1 MDIRYKIVIN
11 IVALVFLI
19 ILARLYF
26 LSIVSHEKYEKEARH
41 NIIRTEMLVPARGQ
55 ILDRNNQPLAINS
68 LGYSISLS
76 PYLGRKKNLDTLDKE
91 ISKIVS
97 LLPNLDAK
105 QLKDDYMNSY
115 SSYNHNYIKVANYIP
130 YEEMYKAYTILTQ
143 SDNIK
148 VSNAIKRYYPNDSL
162 ASHIIGYIGSANDDD
177 IKKDESLK
185 FIGLVGKSGLERYYN
200 DFLQGELGYI
210 KTKVDVLN
218 QTVEVIDENLA
229 NKRHDMTLGIDIRLQ
244 KTLDSEFD
252 GKAGAAIVM
261 DAHSGEILSAGS
273 YPEYN
278 LNYFID
284 GISNKQWSELINS
297 PNNPFLNKMI
307 NGTYP
312 PGSVIKM
319 GVGLSFLEFAGIN
332 EHTIIDTPAYLE
344 VGNRKF
350 RDWKVGGHGSADLI
364 KALRRSVDVYF
375 YKLSQKIGDEKMA
388 STLSTMGFGEKTGVD
403 LPNESSGILPTK
415 EWKLTNRGMP
425 WLIGDT
431 IITSIGQGLFL
442 ATPMQVARYTALLA
456 TAKLPTP
463 HFVKKLGDE
472 EVIFEAQDVLS
483 DFQKS
488 KLSSI
493 ALGMYQVCNEKDG
506 TAYKVTLSSPIPLA
520 CKTGTAQVVGIPQDI
535 INRIPESQ
543 MEYYHRSHAWITA
556 FLPYKNPKYVITIL
570 VEHGGSSGRATGPII
585 TNIVKKMNEL
595 GYFKNNNMDIKN

>member
-11 IVALVFLI
+11 IIALVFLI

-26 LSIVSHEKYEKEARH
+26 LSVVSHEEYENQARH
-41 NIIRTEMLVPARGQ
+41 NITRIEQLIPARGQ
-55 ILDRNNQPLAINS
+55 ILDRNNQPLAVNN

-76 PYLGRKKNLDTLDKE
+76 PYLGRKKNLEILDQE
-91 ISKIVS
+91 IAKITS
-97 LLPNLDAK
+97 LLPNLNPE
-105 QLKDDYMNSY
+105 QLRETYLNSY
-115 SSYNHNYIKVANYIP
+115 SSYNHNYIPIVSYIP
-130 YEEMYKAYTILTQ
+130 YEDMYKAYTILTQ

-148 VSNAIKRYYPNDSL
+148 VSNATKRYYPNNTL
-162 ASHIIGYIGSANDDD
+162 ASHIIGYIGPATDSD
-177 IKKDESLK
+177 IQKNENLK
-185 FIGLVGKSGLERYYN
+185 FIGLVGKTGLEHYYN

-218 QTVEVIDENLA
+218 QTVEVIDEITA
-229 NKRHDMTLGIDIRLQ
+229 NKRHDMVLGIDIKLQ
-244 KTLDSEFD
+244 KTLDLEFE

-261 DAHSGEILSAGS
+261 DAHSGEILAAGS

-284 GISNKQWSELINS
+284 GMSNEQWSELVNS

-312 PGSVIKM
+312 PGSVVKM

-332 EHTIIDTPAYLE
+332 ENTIIDTPSYIE
-344 VGNRKF
+344 VGNRRF
-350 RDWKVGGHGSADLI
+350 RDWKDGGHGSADLI
-364 KALRRSVDVYF
+364 KAIRRSVDVYF
-375 YKLSQKIGDEKMA
+375 YKLSQKIGDDKMA
-388 STLSTMGFGEKTGVD
+388 STLFTMGFGQKTGVD

-415 EWKLTNRGMP
+415 EWKLTNRGEP
-425 WLIGDT
+425 WLVGDT

-442 ATPMQVARYTALLA
+442 STPMQIARYTALIA
-456 TAKLPTP
+456 TSKLPTP
-463 HFVKKLGDE
+463 HFVKKMGDE
-472 EVIFEAQDVLS
+472 EVQFVSQDVLS

-488 KLSSI
+488 KLGALS
-493 ALGMYQVCNEKDG
+493 LGMYQVCNSEDG
-506 TAYKVTLSSPIPLA
+506 TAYRVTMKSPVPLA

-535 INRIPESQ
+535 ISRIPESQ

-570 VEHGGSSGRATGPII
+570 VEHGGGGGSATGPII
-585 TNIVKKMNEL
+585 TDIVAKMVEL
-595 GYFKNNNMDIKN
+595 GYVKK

>member
-11 IVALVFLI
+11 IIALVFLI

-26 LSIVSHEKYEKEARH
+26 LSVVSHEEYENQARH
-41 NIIRTEMLVPARGQ
+41 NITRIEQLIPARGQ
-55 ILDRNNQPLAINS
+55 ILDRNNQPLAVNN

-76 PYLGRKKNLDTLDKE
+76 PYLGRKKNLEILDQE
-91 ISKIVS
+91 IAKITS
-97 LLPNLDAK
+97 LLPNLNPE
-105 QLKDDYMNSY
+105 QLREIYLNSY
-115 SSYNHNYIKVANYIP
+115 SSYNHNYIPIVSYIP
-130 YEEMYKAYTILTQ
+130 YEDMYKAYTILTQ

-148 VSNAIKRYYPNDSL
+148 VSNATKRYYPNNTL
-162 ASHIIGYIGSANDDD
+162 ASHIIGYIGPATDSD
-177 IKKDESLK
+177 IQKNENLK
-185 FIGLVGKSGLERYYN
+185 FIGLVGKTGLERYYN

-218 QTVEVIDENLA
+218 QTVEVIDEITA
-229 NKRHDMTLGIDIRLQ
+229 NKRHDMVLGIDIELQ
-244 KTLDSEFD
+244 KTLDLEFE

-261 DAHSGEILSAGS
+261 DAHSGEILAAGS

-284 GISNKQWSELINS
+284 GMSNEQWSELVNS

-312 PGSVIKM
+312 PGSVVKM

-332 EHTIIDTPAYLE
+332 ENTIIDTPSYIE
-344 VGNRKF
+344 VGNRRF
-350 RDWKVGGHGSADLI
+350 RDWKDGGHGSADLI
-364 KALRRSVDVYF
+364 KAIRRSVDVYF
-375 YKLSQKIGDEKMA
+375 YKLSQKIGDDKMA
-388 STLSTMGFGEKTGVD
+388 STLSSMGFGKKTGVD

-415 EWKLTNRGMP
+415 EWKLTNRGEP
-425 WLIGDT
+425 WLVGDT

-442 ATPMQVARYTALLA
+442 STPMQIARYTALIA
-456 TAKLPTP
+456 TSKLPTP
-463 HFVKKLGDE
+463 HFVKKMGDE
-472 EVIFEAQDVLS
+472 EVQFVSQDVLN

-488 KLSSI
+488 KLGALS
-493 ALGMYQVCNEKDG
+493 LGMYQVCNSEDG
-506 TAYKVTLSSPIPLA
+506 TAYRVTMKSPVPLA

-535 INRIPESQ
+535 ISRIPESQ

-570 VEHGGSSGRATGPII
+570 VEHGGGGGSATGPII
-585 TNIVKKMNEL
+585 TDIVAKMVEL
-595 GYFKNNNMDIKN
+595 GYVKK

>member
-11 IVALVFLI
+11 IIALVFLI

-26 LSIVSHEKYEKEARH
+26 LSVVSHEEYENQARH
-41 NIIRTEMLVPARGQ
+41 NITRIEQLIPARGQ
-55 ILDRNNQPLAINS
+55 ILDRNNQPLAVNN

-76 PYLGRKKNLDTLDKE
+76 PYLGRKKNLLDQE
-91 ISKIVS
+91 IAKITS
-97 LLPNLDAK
+97 LLPNLNPE
-105 QLKDDYMNSY
+105 QLRETYLNSY
-115 SSYNHNYIKVANYIP
+115 SSYNHNYIPIVSYIP
-130 YEEMYKAYTILTQ
+130 YEDMYKAYTILTQ

-148 VSNAIKRYYPNDSL
+148 VSNATKRYYPNNTL
-162 ASHIIGYIGSANDDD
+162 ASHIIGYIGPATDSD
-177 IKKDESLK
+177 IQKNENLK
-185 FIGLVGKSGLERYYN
+185 FIGLVGKTGLERYYN

-218 QTVEVIDENLA
+218 QTVEVIDEITA
-229 NKRHDMTLGIDIRLQ
+229 NKRHDMVLGIDIELQ
-244 KTLDSEFD
+244 KTLDLEFE

-261 DAHSGEILSAGS
+261 DAHSGEILAAGS

-284 GISNKQWSELINS
+284 GMSNEQWSELVNS

-312 PGSVIKM
+312 PGSVVKM

-332 EHTIIDTPAYLE
+332 ENTIIDTPSYIE
-344 VGNRKF
+344 VGNRRF
-350 RDWKVGGHGSADLI
+350 RDWKDGGHGSADLI
-364 KALRRSVDVYF
+364 KAIRRSVDVYF
-375 YKLSQKIGDEKMA
+375 YKLSQKIGDDKMA
-388 STLSTMGFGEKTGVD
+388 STLSSMGFGQKTGVD

-415 EWKLTNRGMP
+415 EWKLTNRGEP
-425 WLIGDT
+425 WLVGDT

-442 ATPMQVARYTALLA
+442 STPMQIARYTALIA
-456 TAKLPTP
+456 TSKLPTP
-463 HFVKKLGDE
+463 HFVKKMGDE
-472 EVIFEAQDVLS
+472 EVQFVSQDVLS

-488 KLSSI
+488 KLGALS
-493 ALGMYQVCNEKDG
+493 LGMYQVCNSEDG
-506 TAYKVTLSSPIPLA
+506 TAYRVTMKSPVPLA

-535 INRIPESQ
+535 ISRIPESQ

-570 VEHGGSSGRATGPII
+570 VEHGGGGGSATGPII
-585 TNIVKKMNEL
+585 TDIVAKMVEL
-595 GYFKNNNMDIKN
+595 GYVKK

>member
-11 IVALVFLI
+11 IIALVFLI

-26 LSIVSHEKYEKEARH
+26 LSVVSHEEYENQARH
-41 NIIRTEMLVPARGQ
+41 NITRIEQLIPARGQ
-55 ILDRNNQPLAINS
+55 ILDRNNQPLAVNN

-76 PYLGRKKNLDTLDKE
+76 PYLGRKKNLEILDQE
-91 ISKIVS
+91 IAKITS
-97 LLPNLDAK
+97 LLPNLNPE
-105 QLKDDYMNSY
+105 QLRETYLNSY
-115 SSYNHNYIKVANYIP
+115 SSYNHNYIPIVSYIP
-130 YEEMYKAYTILTQ
+130 YEDMYKAYTILTQ

-148 VSNAIKRYYPNDSL
+148 VSNATKRYYPNNTL
-162 ASHIIGYIGSANDDD
+162 ASHIIGYIGPATDSD
-177 IKKDESLK
+177 IQKNENLK
-185 FIGLVGKSGLERYYN
+185 FIGLVGKTGLERYYN

-218 QTVEVIDENLA
+218 QTVEVIDEITA
-229 NKRHDMTLGIDIRLQ
+229 NKRHDMVLGIDIELQ
-244 KTLDSEFD
+244 KTLDLEFE

-261 DAHSGEILSAGS
+261 DAHSGEILAAGS

-284 GISNKQWSELINS
+284 GMSNEQWSELVNS

-312 PGSVIKM
+312 PGSVVKM

-332 EHTIIDTPAYLE
+332 ENTIIDTPSYIE
-344 VGNRKF
+344 VGNRRF
-350 RDWKVGGHGSADLI
+350 RDWKDGGHGSADLI
-364 KALRRSVDVYF
+364 KAIRRSVDVYF
-375 YKLSQKIGDEKMA
+375 YKLSQKIGDDKMA
-388 STLSTMGFGEKTGVD
+388 STLFTMGFGQKTGVD

-415 EWKLTNRGMP
+415 EWKLTNRGEP
-425 WLIGDT
+425 WLVGDT

-442 ATPMQVARYTALLA
+442 STPMQIARYTALIA
-456 TAKLPTP
+456 TSKLPTP

-472 EVIFEAQDVLS
+472 EIKFESKDVLN

-488 KLSSI
+488 KLGALS
-493 ALGMYQVCNEKDG
+493 LGMYQVCNSEDG
-506 TAYKVTLSSPIPLA
+506 TAYRVTMKSPVPLA

-535 INRIPESQ
+535 ISRIPESQ

-570 VEHGGSSGRATGPII
+570 VEHGGGGGSATGPII
-585 TNIVKKMNEL
+585 TDIVAKMVEL
-595 GYFKNNNMDIKN
+595 GYVKK

>member
-11 IVALVFLI
+11 IIALVFLI

-26 LSIVSHEKYEKEARH
+26 LSVVSHEEYENQARH
-41 NIIRTEMLVPARGQ
+41 NITRIEQLIPARGQ
-55 ILDRNNQPLAINS
+55 ILDRNNQPLAVNN

-76 PYLGRKKNLDTLDKE
+76 PYLGRKKNLEILDQE
-91 ISKIVS
+91 IAKITS
-97 LLPNLDAK
+97 LLPNLNPE
-105 QLKDDYMNSY
+105 QLRETYLNSY
-115 SSYNHNYIKVANYIP
+115 SSYNHNYIPIVSYIP
-130 YEEMYKAYTILTQ
+130 YEDMYKAYTILTQ

-148 VSNAIKRYYPNDSL
+148 VSNATKRYYPNNTL
-162 ASHIIGYIGSANDDD
+162 ASHIIGYIGPATDSD
-177 IKKDESLK
+177 IQKDESLK
-185 FIGLVGKSGLERYYN
+185 FIGLVGKTGLERYYN

-218 QTVEVIDENLA
+218 QTVEVIDEITA
-229 NKRHDMTLGIDIRLQ
+229 NKRHDMVLGIDIELQ
-244 KTLDSEFD
+244 KTLDLEFE

-261 DAHSGEILSAGS
+261 DAHSGEILAAGS

-284 GISNKQWSELINS
+284 GMSNEQWSELVNS

-312 PGSVIKM
+312 PGSVVKM

-332 EHTIIDTPAYLE
+332 ENTIIDTPSYIE
-344 VGNRKF
+344 VGNRRF
-350 RDWKVGGHGSADLI
+350 RDWKDGGHGSADLI
-364 KALRRSVDVYF
+364 KAIRRSVDVYF
-375 YKLSQKIGDEKMA
+375 YKLSQKIGDDKMA
-388 STLSTMGFGEKTGVD
+388 STLFTMGFGQKTGVD

-415 EWKLTNRGMP
+415 EWKLTNRGEP
-425 WLIGDT
+425 WLVGDT

-442 ATPMQVARYTALLA
+442 STPMQIARYTALIA
-456 TAKLPTP
+456 TSKLPTP
-463 HFVKKLGDE
+463 HFVKKMGDE
-472 EVIFEAQDVLS
+472 EVQFVSQDVLN

-488 KLSSI
+488 KLGALS
-493 ALGMYQVCNEKDG
+493 LGMYQVCNSEDG
-506 TAYKVTLSSPIPLA
+506 TAYRVTMKSPVPLA

-535 INRIPESQ
+535 ISRIPESQ

-570 VEHGGSSGRATGPII
+570 VEHGGGGGSATGPII
-585 TNIVKKMNEL
+585 TDIVAKMVEL
-595 GYFKNNNMDIKN
+595 GYVKK